1 MALIKCEECGK
12 NVSDKAASCPNCG
25 APINE
30 KLIVKKERICPKC
43 KGSVSNNAY
52 KCPHCY
58 SILDDEE
65 GVKYVQSG
73 QTNILAVM
81 GFLFGLVSL
90 FIDFVGIFGIVAVI
104 LSGVGL
110 TQINNKNEKGTGF
123 AVFGFIFGLLS
134 IGYFV
139 YKIIAYEQ
147 MISVFFQ

>member
-1 MALIKCEECGK
+1 
-12 NVSDKAASCPNCG
+12 
-25 APINE
+25 
-30 KLIVKKERICPKC
+30 
-43 KGSVSNNAY
+43 
-52 KCPHCY
+52 
-58 SILDDEE
+58 
-65 GVKYVQSG
+65 
-73 QTNILAVM
+73 M

-90 FIDFVGIFGIVAVI
+90 FIDFVGILGIVAVI

-147 MISVFFQ
+147 LISVFFQ